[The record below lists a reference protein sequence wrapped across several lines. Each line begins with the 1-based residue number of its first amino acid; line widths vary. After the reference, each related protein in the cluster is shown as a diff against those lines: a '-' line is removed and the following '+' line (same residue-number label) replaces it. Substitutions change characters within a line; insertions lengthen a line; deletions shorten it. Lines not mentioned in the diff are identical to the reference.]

1 MPHNARPRILQFLQL
16 ARCSYRVEG
25 QQIITQNA
33 VITLAEQHISIARQ
47 GKPLRTMPYQRL
59 NLDRLLSLIT
69 AQAERKNLA

>member
-1 MPHNARPRILQFLQL
+1 
-16 ARCSYRVEG
+16 
-25 QQIITQNA
+25 